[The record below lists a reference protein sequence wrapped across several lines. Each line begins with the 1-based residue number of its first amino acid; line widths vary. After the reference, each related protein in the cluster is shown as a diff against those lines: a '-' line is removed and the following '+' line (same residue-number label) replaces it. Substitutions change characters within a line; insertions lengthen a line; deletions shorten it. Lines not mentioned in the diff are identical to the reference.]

1 MSNISGTTGS
11 LLSNILSTGALPSIG
26 NSTTA
31 SSSGAS
37 SLAVAG
43 IASGMDWQTTI
54 QELAAAEAAPET
66 QWEQQQTNINA
77 QNTAYGTISTD
88 ISTLQTDLQALQ
100 NSQLYQN
107 ASVQSSNSDIATGTA
122 ANGAALGNYTF
133 NISQLA
139 AAAQLNGATRVNG
152 SNLSQAIS
160 PNGDLNE
167 VTVGTAGFS
176 TPVTA
181 GTFTVDG
188 NQVTVS
194 TTESLQDVFNAIATA
209 TNNKV
214 NASYNS
220 STDEI
225 TLASTDSSEV
235 VLGSAADTSNF
246 LQVAQLYNNGSDSV
260 ASTSALGHVQ
270 LNATMSN
277 ADTSTAITDGGSGQ
291 GEFTVNGIAIN
302 YNSSTESVQDV
313 LNSINSSAAGVTA
326 SYDSVD
332 NRFVLTN
339 NSTGDVGISVQDV
352 TGNFA
357 AATGLSTGT
366 LQHGKNLLYNVNGS
380 SQQLVS
386 QTNTITP
393 AQSNISGLTVTALGT
408 GSVTMNVASDSSGVT
423 SAIQQFVTD
432 YNALQNFISSQQ
444 IVSTSSSGTSS
455 SSTTTPGPLTG
466 DETANQLVSDLRGM
480 VSSAVSSLSGQSVSM
495 LSDLGITSNGQDNTL
510 AVNTSTLDSA
520 VADNLSEVSSL
531 FNDPTSGIAT
541 QLNNYITNALSTNGS
556 IPNQQSTLTQES
568 TNIGTQISNLN
579 TQISANEAQWT
590 TEFEDMETAISKTNQ
605 ELTYLSEQVTSG
617 TL

>member
-1 MSNISGTTGS
+1 
-11 LLSNILSTGALPSIG
+11 
-26 NSTTA
+26 
-31 SSSGAS
+31 
-37 SLAVAG
+37 
-43 IASGMDWQTTI
+43 
-54 QELAAAEAAPET
+54 
-66 QWEQQQTNINA
+66 
-77 QNTAYGTISTD
+77 
-88 ISTLQTDLQALQ
+88 
-100 NSQLYQN
+100 
-107 ASVQSSNSDIATGTA
+107 
-122 ANGAALGNYTF
+122 
-133 NISQLA
+133 
-139 AAAQLNGATRVNG
+139 
-152 SNLSQAIS
+152 
-160 PNGDLNE
+160 
-167 VTVGTAGFS
+167 VGTAGFS

-188 NQVTVS
+188 DQVTVS

-556 IPNQQSTLTQES
+556 IPNQQSTLNQES

-617 TL
+617 SL